1 MIREEASRPRRIY
14 ASQPIAEPGVPG
26 PVVPLASGAAAPQR
40 SRRPSRPPSRGAVSG
55 KPVLVPRL
63 DGIVLLLVE
72 DDADARETTRMLL
85 EHHGASVVT
94 AKSGREGLRR
104 LQMIHPDAIVCDI
117 LMPGMDGFE
126 FVRALRASPRWVDLP
141 VIALTALGNDRD
153 YFDTW
158 AAGFQAH
165 LAKPADDAVLAAI
178 ILRVLGQPRR
188 R

>member
-1 MIREEASRPRRIY
+1 
-14 ASQPIAEPGVPG
+14 
-26 PVVPLASGAAAPQR
+26 VVPLDSASGAPRR
-40 SRRPSRPPSRGAVSG
+40 SRPSRPFRAPAVSG
-55 KPVLVPRL
+55 KPVLLPRL

-104 LQMIHPDAIVCDI
+104 LQMIHPDAIVSDI

-126 FVRALRASPRWVDLP
+126 FVRALRASERWVELP
-141 VIALTALGNDRD
+141 VIALTALGSDRD

-165 LAKPADDAVLAAI
+165 LAKPVDDAVLAAI
-178 ILRVLGQPRR
+178 ILRVLGRPRKR
-188 R
+188 

>member
-1 MIREEASRPRRIY
+1 MSSEEASQARRR
-14 ASQPIAEPGVPG
+14 AEPQAPAS
-26 PVVPLASGAAAPQR
+26 VVPLGSASAAPHR
-40 SRRPSRPPSRGAVSG
+40 SRPRPSRLNRAAAVAG
-55 KPVLVPRL
+55 KPALGPRL

-85 EHHGASVVT
+85 EYHGASVVT
-94 AKSGREGLRR
+94 AKSGREALRR

-126 FVRALRASPRWVDLP
+126 FVRTLRASQRWAELA
-141 VIALTALGNDRD
+141 VIALTALGSDRD

-165 LAKPADDAVLAAI
+165 LAKPVDDAVLAAI
-178 ILRVLGQPRR
+178 ILRVLGRPGRR
-188 R
+188 

>member
-1 MIREEASRPRRIY
+1 MSSEEALRAERRV
-14 ASQPIAEPGVPG
+14 EPQAPA
-26 PVVPLASGAAAPQR
+26 PVVPLDSASGAPRR
-40 SRRPSRPPSRGAVSG
+40 SRPSRPFRAPAVSG
-55 KPVLVPRL
+55 KPVLLPRL

-104 LQMIHPDAIVCDI
+104 LQMIHPDAIVSDI

-126 FVRALRASPRWVDLP
+126 FVRALRASERWVELP
-141 VIALTALGNDRD
+141 VIALTALGSDRD

-165 LAKPADDAVLAAI
+165 LAKPVDDAVLAAI
-178 ILRVLGQPRR
+178 ILRVLGRPRKR
-188 R
+188 